1 MKKRILSLALALCLA
16 LSLLPG
22 TALAAGEHPF
32 TDVPD
37 THWASH
43 AVAYVYQHDLMDG
56 TGEATFSPGSPLTR
70 AMFVTILGRQD
81 GVAEDSQGENPF
93 TDVADGQWYTPYV
106 TWAAQEDI
114 VGGYGDNR
122 FGPTDPITRE
132 QMAAILYRYAEYK
145 GADLSA
151 SADLSGYTDAGQIA
165 TYAQAAMAWSNGTG
179 LITGTSDTTLSPRG
193 TATRAQVATILQRM
207 SDLFAQA

>member
-1 MKKRILSLALALCLA
+1 MKKRLLAWILSFALA
-16 LSLLPG
+16 LSLLPVG
-22 TALAAGEHPF
+22 VLAAEPHPF
-32 TDVPD
+32 QDVPSD
-37 THWASH
+37 HWANE
-43 AVAYVYQHDLMDG
+43 AVQYAYDEGLMDG
-56 TGEATFSPGSPLTR
+56 VGPTTFAPGGTLTR

-132 QMAAILYRYAEYK
+132 QMAAILYRYAQYK
-145 GADLSA
+145 GYDTSETGSLDTVS
-151 SADLSGYTDAGQIA
+151 YTHLTLPTIA
-165 TYAQAAMAWSNGTG
+165 
-179 LITGTSDTTLSPRG
+179 
-193 TATRAQVATILQRM
+193 
-207 SDLFAQA
+207 

>member
-1 MKKRILSLALALCLA
+1 MKKRLLAWVLSFALA
-16 LSLLPG
+16 LSLLPVG
-22 TALAAGEHPF
+22 VLAAEPHPF
-32 TDVPD
+32 QDVPSD
-37 THWASH
+37 HWANE
-43 AVAYVYQHDLMDG
+43 AVQYVYEEGLMDG
-56 TGEATFSPGSPLTR
+56 VGPTTFAPGGALTR

-132 QMAAILYRYAEYK
+132 QMAAILYRYAQYK
-145 GADLSA
+145 GYDTSETGSL
-151 SADLSGYTDAGQIA
+151 DTFPDAGEVSE
-165 TYAQAAMAWSNGTG
+165 YAVEPMAWTVGTG
-179 LITGTSDTTLSPRG
+179 LIEKHRQCIQHR
-193 TATRAQVATILQRM
+193 TAQSLQGIQKGK
-207 SDLFAQA
+207 FKGHG

>member
-1 MKKRILSLALALCLA
+1 MKKRLLAWVLSFALA
-16 LSLLPG
+16 LSLLPVG
-22 TALAAGEHPF
+22 VLAAEPHPF
-32 TDVPD
+32 QDVPSD
-37 THWASH
+37 HWANE
-43 AVAYVYQHDLMDG
+43 AVQYAYDEGLMDG
-56 TGEATFSPGSPLTR
+56 VGPTTFDPSGTLTR

-132 QMAAILYRYAEYK
+132 QMAAILYRFAQTQ
-145 GADLSA
+145 GWDTTA
-151 SADLSGYTDAGQIA
+151 SADLSSYTDASQISA
-165 TYAQAAMAWSNGTG
+165 YALTALQWANGAG
-179 LITGTSDTTLSPRG
+179 LIAGSGGAILPGDS
-193 TATRAQVATILQRM
+193 ATRAQVAAILMR
-207 SDLFAQA
+207 LCETFAV

>member
-70 AMFVTILGRQD
+70 AMFVTILGRLA
-81 GVAEDSQGENPF
+81 GAPENAAGDTGF
-93 TDVADGQWYTPYV
+93 TSPPASGTPPM
-106 TWAAQEDI
+106 WP
-114 VGGYGDNR
+114 
-122 FGPTDPITRE
+122 GP
-132 QMAAILYRYAEYK
+132 
-145 GADLSA
+145 
-151 SADLSGYTDAGQIA
+151 
-165 TYAQAAMAWSNGTG
+165 
-179 LITGTSDTTLSPRG
+179 PRPGWPTAPG
-193 TATRAQVATILQRM
+193 TAPSPPAAPSPGSRWPP
-207 SDLFAQA
+207 